1 MWRFSDEDLKVL
13 FSHALGFEV
22 IRSEFYVPLR
32 MHLDTMIQGQETLTT
47 QPAFGG
53 VTILAK
59 KIAEINSQKFRW
71 DVTLTDILTSESH
84 YPKPKA

>member
-1 MWRFSDEDLKVL
+1 
-13 FSHALGFEV
+13 
-22 IRSEFYVPLR
+22 
-32 MHLDTMIQGQETLTT
+32 MIQGQETLTT

>member
-1 MWRFSDEDLKVL
+1 
-13 FSHALGFEV
+13 
-22 IRSEFYVPLR
+22 
-32 MHLDTMIQGQETLTT
+32 MIQGQETLTT

-53 VTILAK
+53 VAILAK
-59 KIAEINSQKFRW
+59 KVAEINSDKFRW